1 MTRAEF
7 LRLALGASAGWCVAD
22 RFSNRLAAEQSP
34 AAVGDGIEARAADT
48 VRAYDAQGIHRT
60 ATEVDNRSAAWLR
73 GLAASAGA
81 TVATET
87 FSLGRVDL
95 HQAFVQVGDRRIDA
109 LPLFDGGFTD
119 AAGLRGRL
127 GPGGSDA
134 EFPLVRL
141 DQPGISSE
149 GQRIADLR
157 RSRTHRAIIVVTEG
171 AKPGLTPT
179 NAGAFAAPYGI
190 PALQVGSD
198 ALAWLEARAAEH
210 APAHVVAHATRTP
223 AAASNVVATIAGR
236 RPELSPVI
244 AMTPRSGWW
253 QCAAER
259 GGGLVCWL
267 EVIRRVAA
275 SRPARQVL
283 FVASSGHE
291 LGHLGLDAFIEHR
304 PGIVKA
310 AHAWMHFG
318 ANIGAA
324 GGRPRLQASSE
335 EMSTLAVAAMATAG
349 ASVEQRVPI
358 GNTPGGEARNIH
370 VGGGRY
376 VSLLGS
382 SPFFHSAE
390 DRWPTAVDVPT
401 LARFARAF
409 SNLAVTL
416 ANVG

>member
-22 RFSNRLAAEQSP
+22 RVGSHP
-34 AAVGDGIEARAADT
+34 AAAQAPAAGDGLEARAAET

-60 ATEVDNRSAAWLR
+60 ATEVDHRSAAWLR

-81 TVATET
+81 TVAAEA
-87 FSLGRVDL
+87 FELGRVDL
-95 HQAFVQVGDRRIDA
+95 HQVFVQVGDRRLDA

-127 GPGGSDA
+127 GPVGSDV

-157 RSRTHRAIIVVTEG
+157 RSSAHRAIVVVTEG

-198 ALAWLEARAAEH
+198 ALAWLEARAAER
-210 APAHVVAHATRTP
+210 APAHVVAYATRTP

-236 RPELSPVI
+236 RPELSPVVV
-244 AMTPRSGWW
+244 MTPRSGWW

-267 EVIRRVAA
+267 ETIRRVAA
-275 SRPARQVL
+275 RRPARQVL

-291 LGHLGLDAFIEHR
+291 LGHLGLDAFLEHR

-335 EMSTLAVAAMATAG
+335 EVSALAVAAMTTAG

-358 GNTPGGEARNIH
+358 GSTPGGEARNIH

-416 ANVG
+416 ANAG

>member
-7 LRLALGASAGWCVAD
+7 LRLALGASASWSVTGLMGSRVQ
-22 RFSNRLAAEQSP
+22 AAQAP
-34 AAVGDGIEARAADT
+34 AAGDGLEGRAADT

-81 TVATET
+81 TSTVEA
-87 FSLGRVDL
+87 FKLGRVDL
-95 HQAFVQVGDRRIDA
+95 HQAFVQIGDRRIDA
-109 LPLFDGGFTD
+109 LPLFDGGFSD
-119 AAGLRGRL
+119 AAGVRGRL
-127 GPGGSDA
+127 GPPGSDV

-141 DQPGISSE
+141 DQAGISSE
-149 GQRIADLR
+149 GQAVAELR
-157 RSRTHRAIIVVTEG
+157 RSKVHRAIVIVTEG

-179 NAGAFAAPYGI
+179 NARAFAAPYGI

-198 ALAWLEARAAEH
+198 HLAWLEARAAER
-210 APAHVVAHATRTP
+210 AAAHVVAHATRTP
-223 AAASNVVATIAGR
+223 AEAVNVVATIAGR
-236 RPELSPVI
+236 RPELSSVI
-244 AMTPRSGWW
+244 VMTPRSGWW

-267 EVIRRVAA
+267 ETIRRVAA

-291 LGHLGLDAFIEHR
+291 LGHLGLDAFLEHR

-324 GGRPRLQASSE
+324 GGRPRLQA
-335 EMSTLAVAAMATAG
+335 
-349 ASVEQRVPI
+349 
-358 GNTPGGEARNIH
+358 
-370 VGGGRY
+370 
-376 VSLLGS
+376 
-382 SPFFHSAE
+382 
-390 DRWPTAVDVPT
+390 
-401 LARFARAF
+401 
-409 SNLAVTL
+409 
-416 ANVG
+416 